1 MGTTSLPVRRPTEVM
16 DGRGESV
23 VLPSRVQVLPP
34 PSQLVSPTGATSA
47 RLCVVSRIRGW
58 GELIPRP
65 RTRRSNLGPG

>member
-34 PSQLVSPTGATSA
+34 PSQLVSPTGAACA
-47 RLCVVSRIRGW
+47 RLRVVSRIRGR
-58 GELIPRP
+58 G
-65 RTRRSNLGPG
+65 N